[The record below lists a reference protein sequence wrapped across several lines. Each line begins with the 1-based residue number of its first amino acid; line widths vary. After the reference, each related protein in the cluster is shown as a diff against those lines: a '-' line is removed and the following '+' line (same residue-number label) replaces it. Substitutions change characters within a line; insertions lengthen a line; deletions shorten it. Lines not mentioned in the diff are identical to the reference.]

1 MPIILLAAKV
11 PAYIPPCNTLANIH
25 VAEDVDNPNA
35 NPIIG
40 VAIEK

>member
-1 MPIILLAAKV
+1 
-11 PAYIPPCNTLANIH
+11 LANIH